1 MLAGCIWGISMRML
15 CAFVLAALVWV
26 LPLALGGDRAVAAFS
41 CGMFDGKFQCKAT
54 SGGVAHGKNA
64 TPGVG
69 DTPTPEKAPEG
80 TGEQEAT
87 APAGTTPQ
95 GTQGGAAQE
104 VVQPGEHACPPGYQV
119 LPAPNAHG
127 GYCEPPGTPEAVNAA
142 CEHGM
147 VGTPPNCHC
156 PKNSEPLGGNCVH
169 YTETC
174 RIGLAADF
182 TPQPCAGAEEKNA
195 SGRIEG
201 LLLFDLRQ
209 VVGTGRPYTA
219 ALTVD
224 LRSSLPQ
231 PTSGPMAAVSD
242 ALSTM

>member
-1 MLAGCIWGISMRML
+1 MVQTRAVIERPRRPLFRSLSCVSMLGGFIWGISMRML

-80 TGEQEAT
+80 AGEQEAT

-104 VVQPGEHACPPGYQV
+104 VVQPGEHACPPGYRV

-156 PKNSEPLGGNCVH
+156 PKNSELLGGNCVH

-182 TPQPCAGAEEKNA
+182 TPQPCAGAEEKLA
-195 SGRIEG
+195 CKMRQDG
-201 LLLFDLRQ
+201 LKDCCC
-209 VVGTGRPYTA
+209 
-219 ALTVD
+219 LTYD
-224 LRSSLPQ
+224 KL
-231 PTSGPMAAVSD
+231 
-242 ALSTM
+242 